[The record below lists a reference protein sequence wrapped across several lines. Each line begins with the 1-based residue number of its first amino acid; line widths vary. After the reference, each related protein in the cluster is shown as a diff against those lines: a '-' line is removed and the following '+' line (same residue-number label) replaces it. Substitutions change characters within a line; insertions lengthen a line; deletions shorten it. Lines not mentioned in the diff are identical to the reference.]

1 MGSKWEVNGWI
12 WNEVHQQGHY
22 AELYMGS
29 SFLKAAW
36 AFFKNRNVYGCVK
49 LERRG

>member
-1 MGSKWEVNGWI
+1 MGSKWEVNGWRFDHDNKI
-12 WNEVHQQGHY
+12 GWDVT
-22 AELYMGS
+22 LYMGD

-36 AFFKNRNVYGCVK
+36 AFFKNRNEYGCVK